1 MRPKTKNHS
10 VEINRRGAAALA
22 NATAGRS
29 RAIDSKKVYD
39 RKTGKKVQSWD

>member
-1 MRPKTKNHS
+1 MKKRDRQ